1 MYILKCINI
10 LYFTYYKMSVF
21 YHHFHSKFGPHTI

>member
-10 LYFTYYKMSVF
+10 LYFTYYNMKVF
-21 YHHFHSKFGPHTI
+21 YHYFHSKFGLPY